1 MRLNGAGVDRERNLK
16 TFAQFDGAGGDGEN
30 NSLGWMEQELM
41 KLEQEL
47 MKKKKKNSQRWMEQE
62 LMKMEQKLMKKTTRN
77 VG

>member
-47 MKKKKKNSQRWMEQE
+47 IKKKKNSQRWMEQE